1 MSACENTRKQEVYRR
16 AGHDAKH
23 ALKPVLVGLAE
34 SSGGVKEKR
43 KVPTG
48 IFRAPMPPNS
58 WVNPVVAPGCWS
70 ELVVDG
76 PLSG

>member
-1 MSACENTRKQEVYRR
+1 MREHAEARGVPAGGPRR
-16 AGHDAKH
+16 QAR
-23 ALKPVLVGLAE
+23 PE
-34 SSGGVKEKR
+34 TSSGGSRGVFWRREGEEKG
-43 KVPTG
+43 PHG

>member
-23 ALKPVLVGLAE
+23 ALKPVLVGLAVFWRRE
-34 SSGGVKEKR
+34 GEEKG
-43 KVPTG
+43 PHG